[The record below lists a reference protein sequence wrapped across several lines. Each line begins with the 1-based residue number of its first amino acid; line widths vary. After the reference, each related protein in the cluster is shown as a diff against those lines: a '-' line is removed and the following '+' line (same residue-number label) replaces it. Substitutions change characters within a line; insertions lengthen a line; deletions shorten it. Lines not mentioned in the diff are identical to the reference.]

1 MWALNGYTLVPGYPK
16 YIHKLGLP
24 KSVRKIDAAVHIH
37 DKGKTLLFTD
47 EEYWRWTEFLYLSYV
62 IYVFQHIKTVLLK
75 MANSDCS
82 VCKTW
87 SLSSSSNFI
96 HSYDE
101 ESSTMDH
108 GYPKS
113 IKDGF
118 PGMRERDGDE
128 VDEVDA
134 ATYRN
139 GT

>member
-1 MWALNGYTLVPGYPK
+1 MELN
-16 YIHKLGLP
+16 
-24 KSVRKIDAAVHIH
+24 
-37 DKGKTLLFTD
+37 
-47 EEYWRWTEFLYLSYV
+47 EF
-62 IYVFQHIKTVLLK
+62 
-75 MANSDCS
+75 D
-82 VCKTW
+82 
-87 SLSSSSNFI
+87 FI

-101 ESSTMDH
+101 ATSTMDH

-139 GT
+139 GKSGFSVLYVA